1 MSRLVLAG
9 YLLAAAPMVL
19 AVLLA
24 AAAIERLT
32 VHTESL
38 LEQGVVATRLS
49 SRLQDELVDLERNA
63 RQYRVIGSPELG
75 NVVTQRLAR
84 VEQTLQELQQVRA
97 DAELQQAIAQLQA
110 AVAAQAQAWKGTPE
124 NPRAADVLATAVN
137 GLVRD
142 ARALTAL
149 GDAAIDRENA
159 SLQAAGERSRWII
172 GIALGALL
180 PLTVILASAL
190 SRIVLKPLREAEQ
203 GIDDLGH
210 GRYQRTIAISSP
222 EEMRLLGEQLDWL
235 RRRLAQLESDK
246 DRFLSHVTHELKTPL
261 SSLREGVALLAD
273 HSLGGLTASQQ
284 EVVEILDAS
293 AHELEAMVNKLL
305 DYAEWR
311 REKKDARPEWF
322 ALSTVLQDIV
332 ARRTLALDTRDLQ
345 IRQDLGEG
353 RIWGQRSRLQEVM
366 DNLLG
371 NAIKHAPD
379 GTLIEVTSRHADG
392 HCEIRVR
399 DHGRG
404 VPAHLGAR
412 IFEPFV
418 RGDVAV
424 ESAVR
429 GTGIGLSIVRETL
442 IEHGGTVEVE
452 DAQPGA
458 RFVLR
463 WPVPDEPE
471 RMREL
476 PSRQPTGR

>member
-19 AVLLA
+19 AVVLA
-24 AAAIERLT
+24 AVAIERLT

-49 SRLQDELVDLERNA
+49 IRLQDELVDLERNA
-63 RQYRVIGSPELG
+63 RQFQVIGSPELG
-75 NVVTQRLAR
+75 DVVAQRLQRVGQTLNELQR
-84 VEQTLQELQQVRA
+84 VETAGELARAIEQMQER
-97 DAELQQAIAQLQA
+97 IAGH
-110 AVAAQAQAWKGTPE
+110 AQAWTMTSQR
-124 NPRAADVLATAVN
+124 RATVTILVTALS

-142 ARALTAL
+142 ARAMITL

-159 SLQAAGERSRWII
+159 ALQAAGVRSRWVIA
-172 GIALGALL
+172 IALGALL
-180 PLTVILASAL
+180 PLTVVLATAL
-190 SRIVLKPLREAEQ
+190 SRVVLKPLRDAER

-210 GRYQRTIAISSP
+210 GRYEREIAIASP

-273 HSLGGLTASQQ
+273 HSLGGLSPAQQ

-305 DYAEWR
+305 GYAEWR

-322 ALSTVLQDIV
+322 ALPTVLQEIG
-332 ARRTLALDTRDLQ
+332 ASRKLMLDTRDLHIQ
-345 IRQDLGEG
+345 QDVGDG
-353 RIWGQRSRLQEVM
+353 MVWGQRARLQEVM

-371 NAIKHAPD
+371 NAVKHAPE
-379 GTLIEVTSRHADG
+379 GGAIEVSARYSDG
-392 HCEIRVR
+392 HCEIHVR
-399 DHGRG
+399 DRGRG
-404 VPAHLGAR
+404 VPAQLGAR

-418 RGDVAV
+418 RGDGAV

-463 WPVPDEPE
+463 WPVPDEFQ

-476 PSRQPTGR
+476 PEPRAVSG